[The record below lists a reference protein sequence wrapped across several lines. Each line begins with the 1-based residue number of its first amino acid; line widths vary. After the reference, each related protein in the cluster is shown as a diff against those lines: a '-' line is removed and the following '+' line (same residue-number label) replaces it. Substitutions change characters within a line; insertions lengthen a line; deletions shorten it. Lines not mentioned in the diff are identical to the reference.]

1 MKLALHD
8 WETLNMAVNVL
19 LRLPEQEFVQ
29 KRSELYTQMGADL
42 EREIREIYEDIW
54 DNAMEEEDNLALMTM
69 ETGEK

>member
-1 MKLALHD
+1 
-8 WETLNMAVNVL
+8 MAVNVP

-42 EREIREIYEDIW
+42 EREIREICEDIW
-54 DNAMEEEDNLALMTM
+54 DNAMEEEEDNSALMTM